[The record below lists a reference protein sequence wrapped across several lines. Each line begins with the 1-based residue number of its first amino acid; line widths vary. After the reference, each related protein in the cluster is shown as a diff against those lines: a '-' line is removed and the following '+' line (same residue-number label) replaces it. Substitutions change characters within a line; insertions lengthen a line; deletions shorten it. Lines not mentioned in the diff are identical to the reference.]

1 MTITWTTEHISTL
14 APDSASLKN
23 GRALAVASKWQTL
36 GQADGILWGEIKGS
50 GSNPYQ
56 TCIEQATPS
65 FKCSCPSRKFPCK
78 HGLGLALIFTT
89 QPDALKESEYP
100 KWAAEWLNK
109 REQRVQKQAQKASDE
124 PVDEAT
130 LKKRAQAQEKR
141 QAARTDKV
149 STGVN
154 ELQTWLY
161 DQVRQGLS
169 QSVMDHRPWEK
180 MAARMI
186 DAQAPGL
193 AQRLQRCSEARFAG
207 DNWQEK
213 TVQEVA
219 RLHLLLAAY
228 QRRESLSPALQADI
242 AAQIG
247 ETTTKADL
255 LTQDG
260 ITDNWVVL
268 GQAVE
273 ERENMRT
280 QRTWLYGIQQKRYA
294 LLLDFAVANQAIT
307 LRPPVGSCFNAELVF
322 YPNTWPVRALVKQ
335 DNGSVSTLPENFA
348 FGSIKSALLAFQ
360 TQLAQSPWL
369 NSYPFALSRVIPV
382 QQDGRWFIV
391 SDTMQTLLPLKI
403 PESKGWNLLVVSGGQ
418 PINLFGEWD
427 GESLLPLAVFT
438 ADSVERF

>member
-1 MTITWTTEHISTL
+1 MTINWTTEHISTL
-14 APDSASLKN
+14 APDSGSLKN
-23 GRALAVASKWQTL
+23 GRVLAIASKWQNL
-36 GQADGILWGEIKGS
+36 GQANGILWGEIKGS

-89 QPDALKESEYP
+89 QPDALNQTEYP
-100 KWAAEWLNK
+100 AWVAEWLNK
-109 REQRVQKQAQKASDE
+109 REQRAQKQSQKASDE

-149 STGVN
+149 STGVS

-193 AQRLQRCSEARFAG
+193 AQRLQRCCEARFAG

-219 RLHLLLAAY
+219 RLHLLLTAY
-228 QRRESLSPALQADI
+228 QHRDSLSPALQADI

-247 ETTTKADL
+247 ETTNKADL

-260 ITDNWVVL
+260 ITDNWLVL

-294 LLLDFAVANQAIT
+294 LLLDFAVANQAMT
-307 LRPPVGSCFNAELVF
+307 LRPPVGCCFHAELVF
-322 YPNTWPVRALVKQ
+322 YPNTWQIRALVKSE
-335 DNGSVSTLPENFA
+335 NNALSTLPESSTFV
-348 FGSIKSALLAFQ
+348 SIESALLAFQ

-382 QQDGRWFIV
+382 QQNGRWFIV

-403 PESKGWNLLVVSGGQ
+403 PESKGWHLLAASGGQ
-418 PINLFGEWD
+418 PVNLFGEWD

-438 ADSVERF
+438 DTVERI